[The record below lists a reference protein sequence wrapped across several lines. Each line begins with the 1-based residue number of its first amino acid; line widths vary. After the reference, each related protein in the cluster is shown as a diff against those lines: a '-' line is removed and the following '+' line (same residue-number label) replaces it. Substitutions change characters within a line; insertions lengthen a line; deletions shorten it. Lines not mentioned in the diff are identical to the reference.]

1 MRVAMLLQFS
11 KPAFFSFTG
20 PAAGMAED
28 SRMAFGGKTLAA
40 RDGFSQ
46 AATAPLRDVP
56 RQEWLNRLG
65 ERGRSGNPDQR
76 IVAQDE
82 ERRLVGGDR
91 FLFPPLPQLA
101 QDGQG
106 RRFQQVAAFDAP
118 DGVQIRQVLPR
129 RVLDEL
135 RA

>member
-1 MRVAMLLQFS
+1 MCVAALLQFS
-11 KPAFFSFTG
+11 KPALFPFTR

-28 SRMAFGGKTLAA
+28 FGVVDRGKLQPV

-65 ERGRSGNPDQR
+65 ERGRSGNPDER

-82 ERRLVGGDR
+82 ERRLVGGGR

-101 QDGQG
+101 QDGPG
-106 RRFQQVAAFDAP
+106 
-118 DGVQIRQVLPR
+118 
-129 RVLDEL
+129 
-135 RA
+135 